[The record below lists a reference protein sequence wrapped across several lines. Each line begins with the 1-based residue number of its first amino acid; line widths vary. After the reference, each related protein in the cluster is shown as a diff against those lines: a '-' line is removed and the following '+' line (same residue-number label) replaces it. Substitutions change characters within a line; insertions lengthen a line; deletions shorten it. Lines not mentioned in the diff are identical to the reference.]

1 MIEQQE
7 IKAAF
12 CKGLEAFVL
21 DYNKIKD
28 LILAISGYVEP
39 LNDLID
45 EVLDVLNNNNDSL
58 VLVKCTYSANDDV
71 VLITAN
77 NSSESVTLAT
87 IKRDNTGAFR
97 EFRHI
102 SSTDSI
108 TVNNSEDI
116 KKALFRMLEVPALMS
131 ILFKLICQSS
141 TRVFN
146 NLNDD
151 EKRGFMILKAPEA
164 IEYLK
169 SAEA

>member
-1 MIEQQE
+1 MIEQQK

-21 DYNKIKD
+21 DYNKIED
-28 LILAISGYVEP
+28 LILVISGYVKP

-45 EVLDVLNNNNDSL
+45 EVLDMLNNNNDSL
-58 VLVKCTYSANDDV
+58 VLVKCTYSDNNDV

-141 TRVFN
+141 TQVFN

-151 EKRGFMILKAPEA
+151 EKRGFMILKASEA

>member
-1 MIEQQE
+1 MTKQQE
-7 IKAAF
+7 INAAF

-21 DYNKIKD
+21 DYNKIED
-28 LILAISGYVEP
+28 LILVISDYVKP

-45 EVLDVLNNNNDSL
+45 EVLDMLNDNNDSL
-58 VLVKCTYSANDDV
+58 FLVKCTYSDNNDV
-71 VLITAN
+71 ILITAN
-77 NSSESVTLAT
+77 NISESVTLAT

-141 TRVFN
+141 TQVFN

-151 EKRGFMILKAPEA
+151 EKRGFMILKASEA